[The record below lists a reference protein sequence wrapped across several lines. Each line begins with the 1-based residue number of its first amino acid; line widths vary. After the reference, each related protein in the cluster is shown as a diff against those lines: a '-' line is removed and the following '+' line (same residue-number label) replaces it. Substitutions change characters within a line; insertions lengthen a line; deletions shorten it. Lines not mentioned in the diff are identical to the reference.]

1 MAADS
6 IMVRL
11 ERYRDALR
19 DEWDGFV
26 ERSRSGTFL
35 HRRAYMEY
43 HADRF
48 VDHSLLLR
56 APNGDLLA
64 VLPANERDG
73 VLESHGGLT
82 WGGLLFDSAMTLVL
96 MLEVVG
102 ELRRYLHATA
112 LSTLRYRAVPHVYRR
127 GPAEEDLWAL
137 VRHGARL
144 VHRAALA
151 VVEIPAAVA
160 PQNRRRRG
168 ARKARA
174 AGLAVAESGDLA
186 AYWDLLAQ
194 VLRQRYG
201 ARPVHSL
208 AEMSRLRE
216 LFPGHIRLRAVFEG
230 AQMVAGVVLYDSGL
244 VLRTQYIAAGERG
257 KALGALD
264 LLFEELLATR
274 GTARYLDL
282 GTSEGEGLGGL
293 NIGVAEF
300 KEGWGARAVAV
311 DTYELAAAPD

>member
-1 MAADS
+1 MAANS
-6 IMVRL
+6 RATMMRL
-11 ERYRDALR
+11 ERYRETLR

-48 VDHSLLLR
+48 VDHSLVLR
-56 APNGDLLA
+56 TPNGEVVA

-82 WGGLLFDSAMTLVL
+82 WGGLLFDDDMTLVL

-102 ELRRYLHATA
+102 ELRRYLHAA
-112 LSTLRYRAVPHVYRR
+112 SLSTLRYRAVPHVYRR

-144 VHRAALA
+144 VHREALA
-151 VVEIPAAVA
+151 VVELPATAV

-174 AGLAVAESGDLA
+174 AGLVVAENGDLA
-186 AYWDLLAQ
+186 AYWDLLARRAAAA
-194 VLRQRYG
+194 LRRAAG
-201 ARPVHSL
+201 AFARRDHSL
-208 AEMSRLRE
+208 A
-216 LFPGHIRLRAVFEG
+216 G
-230 AQMVAGVVLYDSGL
+230 ALSG
-244 VLRTQYIAAGERG
+244 QHPAAGGLRRVADG
-257 KALGALD
+257 CRSPAL
-264 LLFEELLATR
+264 
-274 GTARYLDL
+274 
-282 GTSEGEGLGGL
+282 
-293 NIGVAEF
+293 
-300 KEGWGARAVAV
+300 
-311 DTYELAAAPD
+311 